1 MIFVDNCTGNDAYIG
16 DLYCDD
22 ENNNIFCQFDGG
34 DCCNSQ
40 MTQLNFCE
48 ECACFKGKYCI
59 HCKYLNAR
67 FECNDIVIFI
77 YSHYP
82 LDPNAKL
89 SDTKCFTLSIR

>member
-1 MIFVDNCTGNDAYIG
+1 MIFVDNCTGNDDYIG

-59 HCKYLNAR
+59 VTSKNTSQLVKFFDLKHLH
-67 FECNDIVIFI
+67 FFI
-77 YSHYP
+77 RR
-82 LDPNAKL
+82 AM
-89 SDTKCFTLSIR
+89 

>member
-1 MIFVDNCTGNDAYIG
+1 MIFVDNCTGNNAYIG

-48 ECACFKGKYCI
+48 ECACFKGKYRIVTSRNTSQLVKRLDLI
-59 HCKYLNAR
+59 HRYFFVTRRA
-67 FECNDIVIFI
+67 V
-77 YSHYP
+77 
-82 LDPNAKL
+82 
-89 SDTKCFTLSIR
+89 

>member
-1 MIFVDNCTGNDAYIG
+1 MIFVDNCTGNNAYIG

-48 ECACFKGKYCI
+48 ECACFKGKY
-59 HCKYLNAR
+59 R
-67 FECNDIVIFI
+67 IVT
-77 YSHYP
+77 SRNTSQLVKC
-82 LDPNAKL
+82 LDLKHPHFFL
-89 SDTKCFTLSIR
+89 SEEQCSQ

>member
-1 MIFVDNCTGNDAYIG
+1 MIFVDNCTGNNAYIG

-59 HCKYLNAR
+59 VTHTACVGFQFSVPGLQEIHGDLKQQILA
-67 FECNDIVIFI
+67 
-77 YSHYP
+77 
-82 LDPNAKL
+82 
-89 SDTKCFTLSIR
+89 

>member
-1 MIFVDNCTGNDAYIG
+1 MIFVDNCTGNDNYIG

-48 ECACFKGKYCI
+48 ECACFKGKYP
-59 HCKYLNAR
+59 
-67 FECNDIVIFI
+67 IVI
-77 YSHYP
+77 SRNTSQLVKR
-82 LDPNAKL
+82 LDLIHRYFFVTRRAV
-89 SDTKCFTLSIR
+89 